1 MEGNLGKEI
10 LRKKKDKNE
19 KFYFGKVEALA
30 SIVPNLFAFCM
41 LFMNFCFK
49 N

>member
-30 SIVPNLFAFCM
+30 KHCAKPLCVLYVIYEFL
-41 LFMNFCFK
+41 L
-49 N
+49 